1 MSIKEKPAKQHT
13 PMMVQY
19 HRIKGQHPDTL
30 LFYRM
35 GDFYELFFDDAKKAA
50 RLLDITLTSRGSS
63 AGSPIPMAGI
73 PYHAADNYLAK
84 LLKAGESV
92 AICEQIGD
100 PATSKGPVE
109 REVVRIITPGTLT
122 DESFLEDS
130 RDNLLVA
137 IHQQDDNLA
146 IASLALSSGQLRVET
161 LNQCSELPSVI
172 ERLQPAECLVN
183 EEMPLP
189 SALKSRTGVTARP
202 PWHFDPASARQM
214 ILSQFKIHDLNG
226 FGLENLPLAIGAV
239 GCLLQYV
246 KETQKQ
252 ALPHLQGI
260 SVEKS
265 DATVAL
271 DGASRKN
278 LELDQHPSGDLRYTL
293 FGVLNNTQTAMG
305 SRHLRRW
312 INLPLRC
319 QKTLH
324 QRYQAISALLG
335 GGHYEILQQSLKQ
348 VGDIERIST
357 RIALKSARPR
367 DLIVLRHTLAALPD
381 IQQLL
386 TPLEGIARLK
396 ALALAI
402 GTQPDLLTLLQR
414 ALVDNPPVLIRDGGV
429 IADNYHAELDEL
441 RSLSQNADQFLL
453 DLETQE
459 KQNSG
464 IATLRVNY
472 NRVHGFYIEIPRS
485 QSEEVPAHY
494 TRKQTLKNTE
504 RFITEE
510 LKAFEDKILSARE
523 KSLAF
528 EKTLYDDLLNQL
540 GNAVSALQRLSQG
553 LSELDILVNF
563 ADRSSTLNLTCPT
576 LKTKPGMSIQGG
588 RHLVVESVLETPFV
602 ANDLSLA
609 PTRRMLII
617 TGPNMG
623 GKSTYMRQTALIVL
637 MAHIGCF
644 VPAES
649 ADIGPVDKI
658 FTRIGAFDDLA
669 SGRSTFMVEMSE
681 TAYIL
686 NNATANSLILMD
698 EIGRGTSTFDGL
710 SLAWA
715 CAEFLANQTQA
726 FTLFATHYFELTQL
740 TNAKKTI
747 HNVHLDAREHDNKIF
762 FLHAIKEGAASQS
775 YGLQVAALAGVPTPV
790 IEKAREKLQ
799 LLEQQS
805 YRDQQNSLG
814 SDQLDLFN
822 FEDHKPAHEAITL
835 LETLKPEQLTPLEA
849 LQQLYALKKL
859 L

>member
-35 GDFYELFFDDAKKAA
+35 GDFYELFFDDAQKAA

-122 DESFLEDS
+122 DDSFLEDS

-137 IHQQDDNLA
+137 IHQQDENLA

-161 LNQCSELPSVI
+161 LNQSSELPGVI

-183 EEMPLP
+183 EDIPLAP
-189 SALKSRTGVTARP
+189 VLKSRTGVTARP
-202 PWHFDPASARQM
+202 PWHFDPASARQL

-252 ALPHLQGI
+252 ALPHLQSI

-319 QKTLH
+319 QKTLQ

-335 GGHYEILQQSLKQ
+335 GGHYETLQQSLKQ

-386 TPLEGIARLK
+386 TPLAAIARLK
-396 ALALAI
+396 TLALAI
-402 GTQPDLLTLLQR
+402 GTQPDVLTLLQR

-429 IADNYHAELDEL
+429 IADNYHADLDEL

-453 DLETQE
+453 DLETKE

-485 QSEEVPAHY
+485 QSEDVPAHY

-523 KSLAF
+523 KSLA
-528 EKTLYDDLLNQL
+528 
-540 GNAVSALQRLSQG
+540 
-553 LSELDILVNF
+553 
-563 ADRSSTLNLTCPT
+563 
-576 LKTKPGMSIQGG
+576 
-588 RHLVVESVLETPFV
+588 
-602 ANDLSLA
+602 
-609 PTRRMLII
+609 
-617 TGPNMG
+617 
-623 GKSTYMRQTALIVL
+623 
-637 MAHIGCF
+637 
-644 VPAES
+644 
-649 ADIGPVDKI
+649 
-658 FTRIGAFDDLA
+658 
-669 SGRSTFMVEMSE
+669 
-681 TAYIL
+681 
-686 NNATANSLILMD
+686 
-698 EIGRGTSTFDGL
+698 
-710 SLAWA
+710 
-715 CAEFLANQTQA
+715 
-726 FTLFATHYFELTQL
+726 
-740 TNAKKTI
+740 
-747 HNVHLDAREHDNKIF
+747 
-762 FLHAIKEGAASQS
+762 
-775 YGLQVAALAGVPTPV
+775 
-790 IEKAREKLQ
+790 
-799 LLEQQS
+799 
-805 YRDQQNSLG
+805 
-814 SDQLDLFN
+814 
-822 FEDHKPAHEAITL
+822 
-835 LETLKPEQLTPLEA
+835 
-849 LQQLYALKKL
+849 
-859 L
+859 

>member
-1 MSIKEKPAKQHT
+1 M
-13 PMMVQY
+13 
-19 HRIKGQHPDTL
+19 
-30 LFYRM
+30 
-35 GDFYELFFDDAKKAA
+35 
-50 RLLDITLTSRGSS
+50 
-63 AGSPIPMAGI
+63 
-73 PYHAADNYLAK
+73 
-84 LLKAGESV
+84 
-92 AICEQIGD
+92 
-100 PATSKGPVE
+100 
-109 REVVRIITPGTLT
+109 
-122 DESFLEDS
+122 
-130 RDNLLVA
+130 
-137 IHQQDDNLA
+137 
-146 IASLALSSGQLRVET
+146 
-161 LNQCSELPSVI
+161 
-172 ERLQPAECLVN
+172 
-183 EEMPLP
+183 
-189 SALKSRTGVTARP
+189 
-202 PWHFDPASARQM
+202 
-214 ILSQFKIHDLNG
+214 
-226 FGLENLPLAIGAV
+226 
-239 GCLLQYV
+239 
-246 KETQKQ
+246 
-252 ALPHLQGI
+252 
-260 SVEKS
+260 
-265 DATVAL
+265 
-271 DGASRKN
+271 
-278 LELDQHPSGDLRYTL
+278 
-293 FGVLNNTQTAMG
+293 
-305 SRHLRRW
+305 
-312 INLPLRC
+312 
-319 QKTLH
+319 
-324 QRYQAISALLG
+324 
-335 GGHYEILQQSLKQ
+335 
-348 VGDIERIST
+348 
-357 RIALKSARPR
+357 
-367 DLIVLRHTLAALPD
+367 
-381 IQQLL
+381 
-386 TPLEGIARLK
+386 
-396 ALALAI
+396 
-402 GTQPDLLTLLQR
+402 
-414 ALVDNPPVLIRDGGV
+414 

-835 LETLKPEQLTPLEA
+835 LETLEPEQLTPLEA